1 MKAQDIE
8 IKKVLLA
15 HNLDAQFSKAR
26 RKAYKGDRSDLTDFE
41 DCFGLEFARVA
52 RNLDSARY
60 QRSKRVMVK
69 VGRSVLSGN
78 AFFVTLTFKDKVLE
92 STSEETR
99 RRYVSRALRDIGFA
113 YVANIDY
120 GDQTQREH
128 YHAIVEPYPFCLASW
143 KNGKKEYQDMPDFRE
158 WCKKYGFV
166 KIEKIGNTEED
177 EKKVAKYTAKLSR
190 HALKKSTSKGGA
202 TAPRLIFSRM
212 RFV

>member
-78 AFFVTLTFKDKVLE
+78 AFFVTFTFKDKVLE

-99 RRYVSRALRDIGFA
+99 RRYVSRALRDIGFR

-143 KNGKKEYQDMPDFRE
+143 KNGKTEYVDMPDLRE
-158 WCKKYGFV
+158 WCEKYGFV
-166 KIEKIGNTEED
+166 KIEKIGSTEED

-190 HALKKSTSKGGA
+190 HALKKSTAKGGSN
-202 TAPRLIFSRM
+202 APRLIFSRM
-212 RFV
+212 RFA